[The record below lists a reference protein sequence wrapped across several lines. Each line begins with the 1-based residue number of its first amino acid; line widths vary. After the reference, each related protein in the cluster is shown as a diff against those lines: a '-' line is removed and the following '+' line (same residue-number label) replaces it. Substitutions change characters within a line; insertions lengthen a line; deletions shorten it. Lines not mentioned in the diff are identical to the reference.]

1 MTSGTTADYDGS
13 TTTAAAAAGITARDL
28 IVRAAREGDIEQIRV
43 LLLQYQEQQQQQQDA
58 GDRDCAACLNGLGSI
73 GVTPLYMAAL
83 KGNAIAVRFLLA
95 HGASPTLATAKQRTP
110 LFASLLGDSLEIVHA
125 LVEAGAT
132 LEDGVGSELLFE
144 ATRRGR
150 FQIARWLVDRGVDVQ
165 FACPTNGMTPLF
177 AAASFGNTELAAV
190 FLDRGAPVD
199 ARTHKGQTP
208 LFVAALL
215 GYLDMTRFLIERGA
229 HVNALTTESETPL
242 FAAAGWGHLDV
253 VRELVQRGAAVDALN
268 VRGETPLF
276 VAITRGSV
284 AVAAFLITD
293 CGAALDVTTQSGA
306 TLLSAAQLH
315 GQSEIAQILQDR
327 SVTAR

>member
-1 MTSGTTADYDGS
+1 MTSDANADSDDSMTAG
-13 TTTAAAAAGITARDL
+13 AAAVITARDR
-28 IVRAAREGDIEQIRV
+28 IVRAAREGDIEQIRT
-43 LLLQYQEQQQQQQDA
+43 LLLQYQQQQQHQDT
-58 GDRDCAACLNGLGSI
+58 DDSDSAACLNGLGSI

-83 KGNAIAVRFLLA
+83 KGNTAVVRFLLA

-110 LFASLLGDSLEIVHA
+110 LFASLLGDSLETVLA

-132 LEDGVGSELLFE
+132 LDDGVGRELLFE

-150 FQIARWLVDRGVDVQ
+150 FEIARWLLDRGVDVQ
-165 FACPTNGMTPLF
+165 FVCPSNGMTPLF
-177 AAASFGNTELAAV
+177 AAASFGNIELAAA
-190 FLDRGAPVD
+190 FLDRGAMVD

-229 HVNALTTESETPL
+229 DMDALTAESETPL
-242 FAAAGWGHLDV
+242 FAAAGWGHLDIA
-253 VRELVQRGAAVDALN
+253 RELVQCGATVDALN

-284 AVAAFLITD
+284 AVAVFFITD
-293 CGAALDVTTQSGA
+293 CGAALDLTTRSGA

-315 GQSEIAQILQDR
+315 GQREIAQILQSS
-327 SVTAR
+327 SVVAG